1 MGRLIRSISN
11 AHRHPVKRAT
21 YRGGKENSSANDG
34 RLRGCKPLAAALCF
48 RYIVFL
54 SRHAIHEAS
63 MAFALT
69 FPGQGS
75 QFVGMGQALAE
86 HSPAAKAVFDRVDA
100 ALGEKL
106 SDLMWN
112 GPAETLTLTAN
123 TQPALMA
130 CGMAAMAALEEAQGI
145 TVDQAKF
152 VAGHSLGEYT
162 ALCASGAISLE
173 DTARLLR
180 IRGNAMQ
187 SAVPAGKGAMAALLG
202 ASFEQA
208 EAVVASGLE
217 FGDCQIANDNAPGQI
232 VISGEK
238 RAVEAAAES
247 AKGHGVKK
255 AVLLPV
261 SAPFHCSLMQP
272 AADAMADA
280 LEDID
285 VNVPTVPVVNNV
297 QARPVTDP
305 VQLRTDLV
313 TQVTGRVRWRES
325 MQFMFDD
332 GVDLFAE
339 PGCGKVLSVMMRRAL
354 KEAKGLPLDT
364 PEALAEFAELV
375 KG

>member
-1 MGRLIRSISN
+1 M
-11 AHRHPVKRAT
+11 T
-21 YRGGKENSSANDG
+21 
-34 RLRGCKPLAAALCF
+34 F
-48 RYIVFL
+48 
-54 SRHAIHEAS
+54 
-63 MAFALT
+63 AFT

-75 QFVGMGQALAE
+75 QYVGMGKALADA
-86 HSPAAKAVFDRVDA
+86 SPAAKAVFDRVDE
-100 ALGEKL
+100 ALGETL

-112 GPAETLTLTAN
+112 GPEEELTLTAN

-130 CGMAAMAALEEAQGI
+130 CGVAAMAALEEQHGI

-162 ALCASGAISLE
+162 ALCAAGAISLE

-208 EAVVASGLE
+208 EALVLAGQAV
-217 FGDCQIANDNAPGQI
+217 GDCQIANDNAPGQI
-232 VISGEK
+232 VISGAK
-238 RAVEAAAES
+238 AAVEAAAAV
-247 AKGHGVKK
+247 AKEHGVKK
-255 AVLLPV
+255 AVILPV
-261 SAPFHCSLMQP
+261 SAPFHCGLMQP

-280 LEDID
+280 LEDVEISA
-285 VNVPTVPVVNNV
+285 PKAPVVNNV
-297 QARPVTDP
+297 QAGPVLDP

-313 TQVTGRVRWRES
+313 SQVTGRVRWRES
-325 MQFMFDD
+325 MQFMFDE
-332 GVDLFAE
+332 GVTLFAE

-354 KEAKGLPLDT
+354 KEAKGLPIDT
-364 PEALAEFAELV
+364 PESLAEFAELV

>member
-1 MGRLIRSISN
+1 M
-11 AHRHPVKRAT
+11 A
-21 YRGGKENSSANDG
+21 
-34 RLRGCKPLAAALCF
+34 LAF
-48 RYIVFL
+48 
-54 SRHAIHEAS
+54 
-63 MAFALT
+63 T

-75 QFVGMGQALAE
+75 QFIGMGQALAE
-86 HSPAAKAVFDRVDA
+86 SSPAARDIFERVDA

-106 SDLMWN
+106 SDLMWA
-112 GPAETLTLTAN
+112 GSEEDLTLTAN

-130 CGMAAMAALEEAQGI
+130 CGMAAMAALEDLHGI
-145 TVDQAKF
+145 TVDRAKF

-162 ALCASGAISLE
+162 ALCAAGAIKLE

-187 SAVPAGKGAMAALLG
+187 SAVPSGKGAMAALLG

-208 EAVVASGLE
+208 EAVIASGLQA
-217 FGDCQIANDNAPGQI
+217 GDCQIANDNAPGQI
-232 VISGEK
+232 VISGDK
-238 RAVEAAAES
+238 WAVETAADS

-255 AVLLPV
+255 AVILPV

-285 VNVPTVPVVNNV
+285 IVAPRVPVVNNV
-297 QARPVTDP
+297 QAMPVTDP
-305 VQLRTDLV
+305 IQLRTDLV

-325 MQFMFDD
+325 MQYMFDQ

-354 KEAKGLPLDT
+354 KEAKGLPIDM
-364 PEALAEFAELV
+364 PDALAEFADLV
-375 KG
+375 KA

>member
-1 MGRLIRSISN
+1 M
-11 AHRHPVKRAT
+11 T
-21 YRGGKENSSANDG
+21 
-34 RLRGCKPLAAALCF
+34 F
-48 RYIVFL
+48 
-54 SRHAIHEAS
+54 
-63 MAFALT
+63 AFT

-86 HSPAAKAVFDRVDA
+86 NSQAARDVFDRVDS
-100 ALGEKL
+100 ALDEKL
-106 SDLMWN
+106 SDLMWS
-112 GPAETLTLTAN
+112 GPAEELTLTAN

-130 CGMAAMAALEEAQGI
+130 CSMAAMAALEEAHGI
-145 TVDQAKF
+145 TVDQAQF

-162 ALCASGAISLE
+162 ALCAAGAISLE

-208 EAVVASGLE
+208 EAVVASGMAE
-217 FGDCQIANDNAPGQI
+217 GDCQIANDNAPGQI
-232 VISGEK
+232 VISGER

-255 AVLLPV
+255 AVILPV

-280 LEDID
+280 LENIDIHTPS
-285 VNVPTVPVVNNV
+285 VGVVNNV
-297 QARPVTDP
+297 QAGPVTDP
-305 VQLRTDLV
+305 LQIRTDLV

-325 MQFMFDD
+325 MQYMFDQ
-332 GVDLFAE
+332 GVSLFGE

-354 KEAKGLPLDT
+354 PEAKGLPIDT
-364 PEALAEFAELV
+364 PDALAEFAALV